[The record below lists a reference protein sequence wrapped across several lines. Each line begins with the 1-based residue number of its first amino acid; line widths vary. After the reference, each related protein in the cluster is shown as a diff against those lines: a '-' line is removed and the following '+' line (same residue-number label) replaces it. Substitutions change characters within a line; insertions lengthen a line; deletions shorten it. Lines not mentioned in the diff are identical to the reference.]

1 MSGFGLRRDEGG
13 SIPTESLSTQNPL
26 AQQRLGNYGSMDEEQ
41 LQETALRLK
50 GTPQG
55 MLAQRALQQKR
66 IAPQQS
72 APVAGDPSTPPVQY
86 AFGGSLQPKGGVHIS
101 QRAGG
106 FGATPASPGGFL
118 HTAGPGR
125 TDNLSIKPHADSY
138 VLPAD
143 VVSGMG
149 QGNSLAGAKAL
160 EAAFHTGP
168 YGAAMGKSVGH
179 RMGPPKAP
187 AAPHMAGG
195 GDAQKVPILAAGGE
209 YVLTPEQCQ
218 AIGHAHCT
226 PGSKNCNPRADI
238 DRGHDILDKFVLHA
252 RKENIKDLRELKGP
266 VK

>member
-13 SIPTESLSTQNPL
+13 SVPTESLSTQNPL
-26 AQQRLGNYGSMDEEQ
+26 AQQRLGNYGGMDEEQ

-55 MLAQRALQQKR
+55 QLAQRALQQKR
-66 IAPQQS
+66 LSPQQS
-72 APVAGDPSTPPVQY
+72 AAPADPSTPPAQY

-149 QGNSLAGAKAL
+149 EGNSLAGAKAIQMEL
-160 EAAFHTGP
+160 QSGP
-168 YGAAMGKSVGH
+168 HGIPLGKSVGH

-187 AAPHMAGG
+187 AAPHMAAGG
-195 GDAQKVPILAAGGE
+195 SAQKVPIVAAGGE
-209 YVLTPEQCQ
+209 LVITPEECQ
-218 AIGHAHCT
+218 AIGHKYCK
-226 PGSKNCNPRADI
+226 PGDPKCSYRHDV
-238 DRGHDILDKFVLHA
+238 DLGHDILDKLVLHA
-252 RKENIKDLRELKGP
+252 RKANIKDLRKLKGP
-266 VK
+266 VR